1 MQNTSPEAGGLGAC
15 NLTYKLSSFK
25 LQASKPSAKGSSFKP
40 ESTSSRIRAPGY
52 KRTSLPRAQAT
63 RI

>member
-1 MQNTSPEAGGLGAC
+1 MGPGK
-15 NLTYKLSSFK
+15 TYKLSSFK
-25 LQASKPSAKGSSFKP
+25 LQASKPSAKGSSLKP